1 MKLTWIRTAIRT
13 GLMLGLTVVTVGS
26 AGLALA
32 QGADPLDANER
43 RNSDPFSNT
52 EGNNTTDTFFDMMH
66 RVQLG
71 TVRSVSEYGRDQQEN
86 IGSQASDFRTRQ
98 RELIQQGQNGSPVTP
113 TEATPVQP
121 SSTQPNS
128 Y

>member
-1 MKLTWIRTAIRT
+1 MKLTLIRT
-13 GLMLGLTVVTVGS
+13 GVMLGLLVAAMGS
-26 AGLALA
+26 ASSAFA
-32 QGADPLDANER
+32 QGVDPLDANNQ

-52 EGNNTTDTFFDMMH
+52 EGNNTTDTFFDLMH

-98 RELIQQGQNGSPVTP
+98 RQMLEQGQNSAAPTTP
-113 TEATPVQP
+113 IQTAPVQTP
-121 SSTQPNS
+121 AQPNS

>member
-1 MKLTWIRTAIRT
+1 MKLTLIRT
-13 GLMLGLTVVTVGS
+13 GLMLGLSIGAVGQATVG
-26 AGLALA
+26 LA
-32 QGADPLDANER
+32 QGVDPLDANER
-43 RNSDPFSNT
+43 RTADPFSNT
-52 EGNNTTDTFFDMMH
+52 ETTTTDTFFDLMH

-98 RELIQQGQNGSPVTP
+98 RELLQQQSAQP
-113 TEATPVQP
+113 TTTVETAPVQP
-121 SSTQPNS
+121 AQPNS